1 MSDVF
6 ALLDD
11 ALAPAT
17 APRSRLY
24 TGWVREHRCTDPA
37 TLAEVWRAV
46 ETDQRAGLHAL
57 LLMDYEWGLPLNH
70 LPATA
75 PPAALRVLMFRH
87 CARLGADAV
96 TQWLAEREGQPTPA
110 PAGVMA
116 AHPALTQREHAHAID
131 AVQDAIRQGRT
142 YQVNFTYPWN
152 GTLVG
157 TPVALYRRLRAT
169 QPVAFG
175 ALMALPDNDGTGN
188 QRWVLSCSPELFVRV
203 QAGRIEAQPMKG
215 TAPRL
220 PDPQQDATQAQTLA
234 RDPKNRAENLMIVD
248 LLRNDLGRIAQTGS
262 VRVPALFE
270 VQTLPTVFQMTSTI
284 TAQPLPA
291 VDVPALLR
299 ATFPCGSITGAPKR
313 ETMRLIQQL
322 ETEPRGLYCGAIGWV
337 DTPPEAPAAGRLPD
351 LCLSVAIRTLTL
363 TEPPGGWTRAPS
375 PVRWGVGGGIVLD
388 SVSATEWEET
398 HWKTRFVRACDP
410 GFALIETLRV
420 EPDGQVVLWAR
431 HLERLRHSA
440 NVLGWP
446 LGEAEDATV
455 LWQRIQ
461 AAAADCRAA
470 GQTGRVRLTLA
481 FDGRVALT
489 CTPLPPLPPTPDGRV
504 RLGQARQ
511 RLPGAHALSAHKTT
525 LRAHYDAA
533 VQAAERLGGFDL
545 LFFDEADELIE
556 GGRSTV
562 WVQLAGRWYTPPV
575 SRGALPGVMRAEL
588 LAHPPAE
595 ERRLTRAD
603 LAQAQD
609 LRVSNALRG
618 VLPARWCPDVMD

>member
-17 APRSRLY
+17 EPRSRLY

-37 TLAEVWRAV
+37 TLGEVWRAV
-46 ETDQRAGLHAL
+46 EADQRAGLHAL
-57 LLMDYEWGLPLNH
+57 LLIDYEWGLPLNNE
-70 LPATA
+70 PAAA
-75 PPAALRVLMFRH
+75 PPAALRVLLFRH
-87 CARLGADAV
+87 CVRLNADDVA
-96 TQWLAEREGQPTPA
+96 QWLAEREGRPEPA
-110 PAGVMA
+110 PAGVVG
-116 AHPALTQREHAHAID
+116 AHPALTPHQHAHAIE
-131 AVQDAIRQGRT
+131 AIQEAIRQGRT

-152 GTLVG
+152 GSLVG
-157 TPVALYRRLRAT
+157 PPVALYRRLRAT

-175 ALMALPDNDGTGN
+175 ALVALPDRDATGN
-188 QRWVLSCSPELFVRV
+188 RRWVLSCSPELFVRV
-203 QAGRIEAQPMKG
+203 QAGHIEAQPMKG

-284 TAQPLPA
+284 TARPLPA

-337 DTPPEAPAAGRLPD
+337 DAPGEAPAAGRLPD

-363 TEPPGGWTRAPS
+363 TEPAHGWTHAPS

-398 HWKTRFVRACDP
+398 HWKTRFVRACNP
-410 GFALIETLRV
+410 GFMLIETLRV

-431 HLERLRHSA
+431 HLERLQHSA

-446 LGEAEDATV
+446 LGEAADATG
-455 LWQRIQ
+455 LWQRVQ
-461 AAAADCRAA
+461 TAAAACRAA

-504 RLGQARQ
+504 RLGRARQ

-533 VQAAERLGGFDL
+533 VHEAEHLGVFDL
-545 LFFDEADELIE
+545 LFFDEADEVIE

-618 VLPARWCPDVMD
+618 ALPARWCPDVIG

>member
-46 ETDQRAGLHAL
+46 EADQRAGLHAL

-96 TQWLAEREGQPTPA
+96 AQWLAEREGQPTPA
-110 PAGVMA
+110 PAGVIA

-188 QRWVLSCSPELFVRV
+188 RRWVLSCSPELFVRV

-337 DTPPEAPAAGRLPD
+337 DAPPDALAAGRLPD

-363 TEPPGGWTRAPS
+363 TEPPGGWTRVPS

-446 LGEAEDATV
+446 LGEAEDATA

-489 CTPLPPLPPTPDGRV
+489 CTPLPPLSPTPDGRV